1 MDFSNIARQL
11 REGMESTEAAASSSE
26 KAVQG
31 GMLQKQDTNRRRN
44 SQKSHMSQQRS
55 TPMKSDV
62 TFASE
67 EYREEREIV
76 KNLSNKLSDWRQ
88 DLVEAAKPDEQ
99 GNHPYVDVMPFMNQ
113 KAMEAGR
120 QMKDA
125 ARMEGGKQAKMA
137 SEEVNVNPNLKRHNE
152 VIDRYKKDK
161 PAGNNVNPNL
171 QRHKGVVDRFKNR
184 RMNEEESAM
193 DKAMALMRDKYK
205 GALMS
210 PNKEKKEISDEE
222 RERRARNRAKFAK
235 KEHDRL
241 YGRKN
246 D

>member
-11 REGMESTEAAASSSE
+11 REDMSSTEAAISSSE
-26 KAVQG
+26 KAKEG
-31 GMLQKQDTNRRRN
+31 GIKQKEGTERRRQA
-44 SQKSHMSQQRS
+44 QKAQMSQQRS
-55 TPMKSDV
+55 TPVKSDV

-76 KNLSNKLSDWRQ
+76 KNLSNKLHDWRR
-88 DLVEAAKPDEQ
+88 DLVEAAKQEEES
-99 GNHPYVDVMPFMNQ
+99 NHPYVDVMPFMNQ
-113 KAMEAGR
+113 KANEAKR

-137 SEEVNVNPNLKRHNE
+137 SEEF
-152 VIDRYKKDK
+152 I
-161 PAGNNVNPNL
+161 G
-171 QRHKGVVDRFKNR
+171 
-184 RMNEEESAM
+184 EEESGM

-205 GALMS
+205 GALMN